1 MRKFMLAG
9 SLLIALSLILV
20 LTGCK
25 TTTPAATPTPTPIVT
40 PTPAATPTPTLI
52 VTPTPAA
59 TPTPTPIASPTP
71 TPTATPTPAQANV
84 EISGFAFVPSTLT
97 VSVGTTVTW
106 TNKDSAPHTVT
117 SNDNLFESGNLAK
130 DATFSYTFEQKGTFN
145 YHCKIHPSM
154 TGKIIV
160 E

>member
-9 SLLIALSLILV
+9 SLLMALSLMLA

-40 PTPAATPTPTLI
+40 PTPAATPTPTPI
-52 VTPTPAA
+52 VSSTPT
-59 TPTPTPIASPTP
+59 ASPTP
-71 TPTATPTPAQANV
+71 APTTTPTPGQANV

-106 TNKDSAPHTVT
+106 TNKDPVTHTVT
-117 SNDNLFESGNLAK
+117 SNNNLFNSGNLAPN
-130 DATFSYTFEQKGTFN
+130 ATFQYTFNQKGTFD
-145 YHCKIHPSM
+145 YHCSIHTYM
-154 TGKIIV
+154 TAKVIV

>member
-1 MRKFMLAG
+1 MRKLMLAG
-9 SLLIALSLILV
+9 ILLMALSLVLV
-20 LTGCK
+20 LAGCS
-25 TTTPAATPTPTPIVT
+25 TT
-40 PTPAATPTPTLI
+40 
-52 VTPTPAA
+52 TPAA

-71 TPTATPTPAQANV
+71 AATLTPTPIASPTLTPITTPTPAHDNV
-84 EISGFAFVPSTLT
+84 DISGFAFVPSTLT

-106 TNKDSAPHTVT
+106 TNNDSVSHTVT

-130 DATFSYTFEQKGTFN
+130 GATFSHTFNQKGTFN
-145 YHCKIHPSM
+145 YHCSIHPSM

>member
-1 MRKFMLAG
+1 MRKLMLAG
-9 SLLIALSLILV
+9 ILLMALSLVLV
-20 LTGCK
+20 LTGCS
-25 TTTPAATPTPTPIVT
+25 TT
-40 PTPAATPTPTLI
+40 
-52 VTPTPAA
+52 TPAA

-71 TPTATPTPAQANV
+71 AATLTPTPIASPTLTPITTPTPAHDNV
-84 EISGFAFVPSTLT
+84 DISGFAFVPSTLT

-106 TNKDSAPHTVT
+106 TNNDSVSHTVT

-130 DATFSYTFEQKGTFN
+130 GATFSHTFNQKGTFN
-145 YHCKIHPSM
+145 YHCSIHPSM